1 MATIANK
8 AQSQAALKATAAPVV
23 AKLHTN
29 IVLAQNAFSATI
41 GRIAKASNDVSEARI
56 ASDNAGLAQVGVRQT
71 ILCELALAATE
82 GKISQ
87 EHAKAGIDAAIAA
100 YEAAAN
106 DKKAAEKTVGT
117 LKQFA
122 RECLLAMHPKARE
135 HVAEAFDEAT
145 RLWDEEGERID
156 ELKAEAKAKGVK
168 KFVVDPKDAPLRT
181 AFKRKWH
188 MVAGSTGLLAARASD
203 DADKAALAEAPEML
217 ANAVA
222 HDERIDAKR
231 AAKAIKRVLDVIE
244 DVAEEFPHNSWDT
257 VLRFLNGLDAKK
269 LADYRAKEVRGRSNP
284 TSSKSTLRPTT
295 RKTLLD
301 VDVDDAAD
309 SLLDA

>member
-1 MATIANK
+1 MEAIHHRLIILGTGPAGY
-8 AQSQAALKATAAPVV
+8 TAA
-23 AKLHTN
+23 
-29 IVLAQNAFSATI
+29 I
-41 GRIAKASNDVSEARI
+41 
-56 ASDNAGLAQVGVRQT
+56 
-71 ILCELALAATE
+71 
-82 GKISQ
+82 
-87 EHAKAGIDAAIAA
+87 
-100 YEAAAN
+100 Y
-106 DKKAAEKTVGT
+106 
-117 LKQFA
+117 
-122 RECLLAMHPKARE
+122 
-135 HVAEAFDEAT
+135 
-145 RLWDEEGERID
+145 
-156 ELKAEAKAKGVK
+156 
-168 KFVVDPKDAPLRT
+168 
-181 AFKRKWH
+181 
-188 MVAGSTGLLAARASD
+188 AARANLD
-203 DADKAALAEAPEML
+203 PVMITGLQPGGQLTTTTDVDNWPGDHEGVQGPDLMERMRQTVQDAEETEPLLARNLFDTAKQAADKAIPKDLKEAEML

-222 HDERIDAKR
+222 HDERIDAQR